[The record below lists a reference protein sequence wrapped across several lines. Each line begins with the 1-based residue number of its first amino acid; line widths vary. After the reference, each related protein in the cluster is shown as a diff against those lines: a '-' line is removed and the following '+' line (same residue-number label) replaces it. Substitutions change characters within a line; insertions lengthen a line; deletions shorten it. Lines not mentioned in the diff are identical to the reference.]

1 MRQMT
6 AVSVLALLAACGA
19 GPDDMRELRQ
29 GQRTIQARLTDLD
42 AKLADLGKKIDQ
54 IASRPAA
61 APAPQAPQVDP
72 NKIVNLPAG
81 DSPFKGPANAPV
93 VLTEF
98 SDFQ

>member
-19 GPDDMRELRQ
+19 SPDDMRELRD
-29 GQRTIQARLTDLD
+29 GQRVISAKLTDLE
-42 AKLADLGKKIDQ
+42 KKIDQ
-54 IASRPAA
+54 IASRPAQP
-61 APAPQAPQVDP
+61 PAPHADP
-72 NKIVNLPAG
+72 NKIVNIPAG

>member
-6 AVSVLALLAACGA
+6 AVSVLALLAACAG
-19 GPDDMRELRQ
+19 GPDDMRELRE
-29 GQRTIQARLTDLD
+29 GQRAIQAKLTDLE
-42 AKLADLGKKIDQ
+42 KKIDQ

-61 APAPQAPQVDP
+61 APAAQVDP
-72 NKIVNLPAG
+72 NKIYNLPAG
-81 DSPFKGPANAPV
+81 ASPFKGPASAPV

>member
-6 AVSVLALLAACGA
+6 AVSLLALLAACGA
-19 GPDDMRELRQ
+19 GPDDMQELRE
-29 GQRTIQARLTDLD
+29 GQRAIR
-42 AKLADLGKKIDQ
+42 AKLNDLEKKIDQ

-61 APAPQAPQVDP
+61 APQAAQVDP
-72 NKIVNLPAG
+72 NKIYNLPAG
-81 DSPFKGPANAPV
+81 NSPFKGPANAPV